1 MEPGSH
7 RFEALTRS
15 AVNVTIGTLM
25 RGATHTEPD
34 AAQASVEDETDEPSL
49 AWPEGDPRW
58 LLIPE
63 PEDDSEAERRNP
75 AQAIE
80 AFNRM
85 LAERQR
91 ESATEV
97 RVRR

>member
-1 MEPGSH
+1 
-7 RFEALTRS
+7 
-15 AVNVTIGTLM
+15 M

-34 AAQASVEDETDEPSL
+34 ATHASVEVEAAEPSL
-49 AWPEGDPRW
+49 AWPEADPRW

-63 PEDDSEAERRNP
+63 PEDDSEAGRRDP

-85 LAERQR
+85 LEGRQR
-91 ESATEV
+91 EPATEV
-97 RVRR
+97 GTRR

>member
-1 MEPGSH
+1 VEPGSH

-15 AVNVTIGTLM
+15 ALNVTIGTLM
-25 RGATHTEPD
+25 RGATHTERE
-34 AAQASVEDETDEPSL
+34 AAQAPVEVEADEPSL
-49 AWPEGDPRW
+49 AWPQADPRW

-63 PEDDSEAERRNP
+63 PEDDSEVERRNP

-85 LAERQR
+85 LEDRQR
-91 ESATEV
+91 EPATEV
-97 RVRR
+97 GTRR

>member
-1 MEPGSH
+1 
-7 RFEALTRS
+7 
-15 AVNVTIGTLM
+15 M
-25 RGATHTEPD
+25 RGATHTERE
-34 AAQASVEDETDEPSL
+34 AAQAPVEVEADEPLL
-49 AWPEGDPRW
+49 AWPEADPRW

-85 LAERQR
+85 LEDRQR
-91 ESATEV
+91 EPATEV
-97 RVRR
+97 GTRR

>member
-7 RFEALTRS
+7 RFEALTRP
-15 AVNVTIGTLM
+15 ALNVTLGTLT
-25 RGATHTEPD
+25 RGATHPARE
-34 AAQASVEDETDEPSL
+34 AAQAPVEVEADEPSL
-49 AWPEGDPRW
+49 AWPEADPRW

-63 PEDDSEAERRNP
+63 PEDDSEAGRRDP

-85 LAERQR
+85 LEGRQL
-91 ESATEV
+91 EPATEV
-97 RVRR
+97 GTRP

>member
-1 MEPGSH
+1 
-7 RFEALTRS
+7 
-15 AVNVTIGTLM
+15 VNVTIGTLM
-25 RGATHTEPD
+25 QSATHTEPET
-34 AAQASVEDETDEPSL
+34 AQAPVELEKDETSL

-58 LLIPE
+58 LLIPHASGSS
-63 PEDDSEAERRNP
+63 DDSEAEKPDP

-97 RVRR
+97 GARR

>member
-1 MEPGSH
+1 
-7 RFEALTRS
+7 
-15 AVNVTIGTLM
+15 
-25 RGATHTEPD
+25 
-34 AAQASVEDETDEPSL
+34 
-49 AWPEGDPRW
+49 
-58 LLIPE
+58 LIPE
-63 PEDDSEAERRNP
+63 PADSSDDSKGERRDP
-75 AQAIE
+75 VQAIE

>member
-1 MEPGSH
+1 
-7 RFEALTRS
+7 
-15 AVNVTIGTLM
+15 VNVTIGTLM
-25 RGATHTEPD
+25 HGATHTEPET
-34 AAQASVEDETDEPSL
+34 AQAAVEVETDETPL

-63 PEDDSEAERRNP
+63 PEDDSGAERP
-75 AQAIE
+75 DPVQAIE

-97 RVRR
+97 RARR

>member
-1 MEPGSH
+1 
-7 RFEALTRS
+7 
-15 AVNVTIGTLM
+15 M
-25 RGATHTEPD
+25 RGATHTEPETG
-34 AAQASVEDETDEPSL
+34 QAPVEDETNAPSL

-63 PEDDSEAERRNP
+63 PSDSSADSEAGRRDP

-85 LAERQR
+85 LGERER

-97 RVRR
+97 GTRR

>member
-1 MEPGSH
+1 
-7 RFEALTRS
+7 
-15 AVNVTIGTLM
+15 M

-85 LAERQR
+85 LGERQR

-97 RVRR
+97 GARR

>member
-1 MEPGSH
+1 
-7 RFEALTRS
+7 
-15 AVNVTIGTLM
+15 M
-25 RGATHTEPD
+25 RGATHTERE
-34 AAQASVEDETDEPSL
+34 AAQAPVEVEADEPSL
-49 AWPEGDPRW
+49 DWPEADPRW

-85 LAERQR
+85 LEDRQR
-91 ESATEV
+91 EPATEV
-97 RVRR
+97 GTRR

>member
-1 MEPGSH
+1 
-7 RFEALTRS
+7 
-15 AVNVTIGTLM
+15 M
-25 RGATHTEPD
+25 RGATHTEPETG
-34 AAQASVEDETDEPSL
+34 QAPVEDETDERSL

-63 PEDDSEAERRNP
+63 PAGSSDDSKGEKRDP
-75 AQAIE
+75 VQAIE